1 MIMRR
6 YVYQFILLTILCCMP
21 ALSSAQHTKV
31 VIRGVVSSAFD
42 KMPLPGAHV
51 LLVNKDGRV
60 VGNAITDMDGNYSMR
75 VETRAGDNLV
85 ATYTGMKKTTVPVK
99 GKMTINIVMQDET
112 VMLEGAT
119 IIGSKRVNNGM
130 MDINERD
137 LTTAMSRISMS
148 ELEDGMSAPSVE
160 DALQGRIAGLDIAAS
175 SGDPGAGMSIRI
187 RGTTSMTG
195 SSQPLIVVDGFPYD
209 VSVDDDFDFATADE
223 EEYSQLL
230 NVAPDDIKE
239 ITVLKDAAATA
250 LYGSK
255 AANGVLMITTKRG
268 TVSKPRISYTF
279 KGTVITR
286 PHGIETLSGDEYTTM
301 IQEAQMNSGKIY
313 DPTVDP
319 EFAYDVNQPYYFYNY
334 GANTNWY
341 DEVTRTGFS
350 QDHTASIS
358 GGGEKAQY
366 RASIGY
372 YNANSIVIGT
382 GLDRINARLNV
393 DYNISKQLK
402 FSASMAYTRT
412 DDRKNY
418 ITYFSTSQNA
428 TSMAFTR
435 MPNMSVYE
443 YNEIGLWTGNFFTP
457 EESPQGKW
465 NPSSSTGGV
474 YNPVAM
480 AKDGYFQTLSN
491 NVVSN
496 LSLIW
501 RPLAWMRYQSDFS
514 LNVSNNKKNAFLPQ
528 TATGRPWNE
537 ATVNRA
543 DDRDGEAFT
552 IYTMNKVVFTPDL
565 GKKHSFQGLL
575 ALTTSDKR
583 STNFRLTGGNLASP
597 YLKDPSIPSRVTG
610 ASYLTSS
617 TTLQQERSVGLMGSI
632 QYSLLDR
639 YIVNTTARYDGNSRF
654 GKENRWGL
662 FPSVSLRWRLSG
674 EPFMKT
680 WKKKWLDELS
690 LRASYGLNGSSPKTN
705 NNYTHISLY
714 DSYEYSYLG
723 ETGVYPANLELS
735 NLKWQTTTQIN
746 VGLNFA
752 AFKNRLNIDAE
763 VYRKRS
769 KDQYFQN
776 LSLPSTTGFSK
787 TDVNSGSMENKG
799 FEISINTVPYRSKT
813 WNISFNINLARNINS
828 ILDVP
833 DQYPMQKGVL
843 TTNGQYV
850 RRFELGQP
858 IGAIYGFRYKGV
870 YLNDDQTIAR
880 DANGNKIYSYDA
892 SGKRTPVQMRFA
904 YPTIDYQFKAGDA
917 IYEDINHDGNIDHQD
932 VVYLGNANPILT
944 GGFGPSIRYKSISV
958 SAFFNFRYGN
968 KVINKMGMSLQNMSS
983 YNNQSKAVLRR
994 WRHPY
999 EDEST
1004 APSDLLPRAVYGS
1017 KNAYNYLGSDRF
1029 VEDGSFL
1036 RFKTLTVKYT
1046 FNKKQLQKTFLQSCS
1061 VWTTLSNL
1069 YVWTNY
1075 SGMDPEIALTG
1086 GAFRMGEDNSR
1097 IPRSF
1102 TAMLGMSVTF

>member
-674 EPFMKT
+674 EPFMKA

>member
-1 MIMRR
+1 MRR

-119 IIGSKRVNNGM
+119 IVASKRVNNGM

-279 KGTVITR
+279 KGTVISR

-313 DPTVDP
+313 DPTADP

-412 DDRKNY
+412 DDKKNY
-418 ITYFSTSQNA
+418 ITYFSTGQNA

-617 TTLQQERSVGLMGSI
+617 TTLQQERSVGMMGSI

-639 YIVNTTARYDGNSRF
+639 YIINTTARYDGNSRF

-674 EPFMKT
+674 EPFMKA
-680 WKKKWLDELS
+680 WKKKWLNELS

-705 NNYTHISLY
+705 NNYSHISLY

-752 AFKNRLNIDAE
+752 AFKNRLNIDVE

-776 LSLPSTTGFSK
+776 LSLPSTSGFSK

-799 FEISINTVPYRSKT
+799 FELSINTVPYRTKT

-944 GGFGPSIRYKSISV
+944 GGFGPNIRYKSISV

-1046 FNKKQLQKTFLQSCS
+1046 FTKKQLQKTFLQSCQ

>member
-1 MIMRR
+1 MRR
-6 YVYQFILLTILCCMP
+6 YVYQFILLTVLCCMP
-21 ALSSAQHTKV
+21 ALSSAQQTKV
-31 VIRGVVSSAFD
+31 VIRGVVTAAID
-42 KMPLPGAHV
+42 KLPLPGANV

-60 VGNAITDMDGNYSMR
+60 VGNAVTDMDGNYSMR

-85 ATYTGMKKTTVPVK
+85 ATYIGMKKATIPVK

-119 IIGSKRVNNGM
+119 IVGNKRVNNGM
-130 MDINERD
+130 MDVSERD

-148 ELEDGMSAPSVE
+148 DLEDGMTAPSVE
-160 DALQGRIAGLDIAAS
+160 DALQGRIAGMDIAAS

-250 LYGSK
+250 LYGAK

-279 KGTVITR
+279 KGTVISR
-286 PHGIETLSGDEYTTM
+286 PRGIETLSGDEYTTL
-301 IQEAQMNSGKIY
+301 IQEALMNSGKIY
-313 DPTVDP
+313 DPTADP

-358 GGGEKAQY
+358 GGGDKAQY

-372 YNANSIVIGT
+372 YNANSVVIGT

-418 ITYFSTSQNA
+418 ISYFSTGQNA

-465 NPSSSTGGV
+465 NPSSSSGGV

-552 IYTMNKVVFTPDL
+552 IYTMNKVIFTPDL

-617 TTLQQERSVGLMGSI
+617 TTLQQERSVGMMGSI

-674 EPFMKT
+674 EPFMKP
-680 WKKKWLDELS
+680 WKKWLNELS
-690 LRASYGLNGSSPKTN
+690 LRASYGLNGSSPQTN

-735 NLKWQTTTQIN
+735 NLKWQTTTQVN
-746 VGLNFA
+746 FGMNFA
-752 AFKNRLNIDAE
+752 AFKNRLNIDVE
-763 VYRKRS
+763 VYQKRS

-776 LSLPSTTGFSK
+776 LSLPSTTGFTK
-787 TDVNSGSMENKG
+787 ADVNSGSMENKG
-799 FEISINTVPYRSKT
+799 FELSINTVPYRSKA

-917 IYEDINHDGNIDHQD
+917 IYEDINHDGNIDYQD

-944 GGFGPSIRYKSISV
+944 GGFGPNIRYKSVSV

-968 KVINKMGMSLQNMSS
+968 KVINKMGMSLQNMAS

-999 EDEST
+999 EDEAT
-1004 APSDLLPRAVYGS
+1004 APTDLLPRAVYGS

-1046 FNKKQLQKTFLQSCS
+1046 FDKKQLKNTFLQSCQI
-1061 VWTTLSNL
+1061 WTTLSNL

-1086 GAFRMGEDNSR
+1086 GAFKMGEDNSR

-1102 TAMLGMSVTF
+1102 TATLGMSVTF

>member
-1 MIMRR
+1 MRR
-6 YVYQFILLTILCCMP
+6 YVYQFILLTVLCCMP
-21 ALSSAQHTKV
+21 ALSSAQQTKV
-31 VIRGVVSSAFD
+31 VIRGVVTAAID
-42 KMPLPGAHV
+42 KLPLPGANV

-60 VGNAITDMDGNYSMR
+60 VGNAVTDMDGNYSMR

-85 ATYTGMKKTTVPVK
+85 ATYIGMKKATIPVK

-119 IIGSKRVNNGM
+119 IVGNKRVNNGM
-130 MDINERD
+130 MDVSERD

-148 ELEDGMSAPSVE
+148 DLEDGMTAPSVE
-160 DALQGRIAGLDIAAS
+160 DALQGRIAGMDIAAS

-250 LYGSK
+250 LYGAK

-279 KGTVITR
+279 KGTVISR
-286 PHGIETLSGDEYTTM
+286 PHGIETLSGDEYTTL
-301 IQEAQMNSGKIY
+301 IQEALMNSGKIY
-313 DPTVDP
+313 DPTADP

-341 DEVTRTGFS
+341 DKVTRTGFS

-358 GGGEKAQY
+358 GGGDKAQY

-372 YNANSIVIGT
+372 YNANSVVIGT

-418 ITYFSTSQNA
+418 ISYFSTGQNA

-465 NPSSSTGGV
+465 NPSSSSGGV

-552 IYTMNKVVFTPDL
+552 IYTMNKVIFTPDL

-617 TTLQQERSVGLMGSI
+617 TTLQQERSVGMMGSI

-639 YIVNTTARYDGNSRF
+639 YIVNTTARYNGNSRF

-674 EPFMKT
+674 EPFMKP
-680 WKKKWLDELS
+680 WKKWLNELS

-735 NLKWQTTTQIN
+735 NLKWQTTTQVN
-746 VGLNFA
+746 FGMNFA
-752 AFKNRLNIDAE
+752 AFKNRLNIDVE
-763 VYRKRS
+763 VYQKRS

-776 LSLPSTTGFSK
+776 LSLPSTTGFTK
-787 TDVNSGSMENKG
+787 ADVNSGSMENKG
-799 FEISINTVPYRSKT
+799 FELSINTVPYRSKA

-917 IYEDINHDGNIDHQD
+917 IYEDINHDGNIDYQD

-944 GGFGPSIRYKSISV
+944 GGFGPNIRYKSVSV

-968 KVINKMGMSLQNMSS
+968 KVINKMGMSLQNMAS

-999 EDEST
+999 EDEAT
-1004 APSDLLPRAVYGS
+1004 APTDLLPRAVYGS

-1046 FNKKQLQKTFLQSCS
+1046 FDKKQLKNTFLQSCQI
-1061 VWTTLSNL
+1061 WTTLSNL

-1086 GAFRMGEDNSR
+1086 GAFKMGEDNSR

-1102 TAMLGMSVTF
+1102 TATLGMSVTF

>member
-6 YVYQFILLTILCCMP
+6 YVYQFILLTVLCCMP
-21 ALSSAQHTKV
+21 ALSSAQQTKV
-31 VIRGVVSSAFD
+31 VIRGVVTAAID
-42 KMPLPGAHV
+42 KLPLPGANV

-60 VGNAITDMDGNYSMR
+60 VGNAVTDMDGNYSMR

-85 ATYTGMKKTTVPVK
+85 ATYIGMKKATIPVK

-119 IIGSKRVNNGM
+119 IVGNKRVNNGM
-130 MDINERD
+130 MDVSERD

-148 ELEDGMSAPSVE
+148 DLEDGMTAPSVE
-160 DALQGRIAGLDIAAS
+160 DALQGRIAGMDIAAS

-250 LYGSK
+250 LYGAK

-279 KGTVITR
+279 KGTVISR
-286 PHGIETLSGDEYTTM
+286 PHGIETLSGDEYTTL
-301 IQEAQMNSGKIY
+301 IQEALMNSGKIY
-313 DPTVDP
+313 DPTADP

-358 GGGEKAQY
+358 GGGDKAQY

-372 YNANSIVIGT
+372 YNANSVVIGT

-418 ITYFSTSQNA
+418 ISYFSTGQNA

-465 NPSSSTGGV
+465 NPGSSSGGV

-552 IYTMNKVVFTPDL
+552 IYTMNKVIFTPDL

-617 TTLQQERSVGLMGSI
+617 TTLQQERSVGMMGSI

-674 EPFMKT
+674 EPFMKP
-680 WKKKWLDELS
+680 WKKWLNELS

-735 NLKWQTTTQIN
+735 NLKWQTTTQVN
-746 VGLNFA
+746 FGMNFA
-752 AFKNRLNIDAE
+752 AFKNRLNIDVE
-763 VYRKRS
+763 VYQKRS

-776 LSLPSTTGFSK
+776 LSLPSTTGFTK
-787 TDVNSGSMENKG
+787 ADVNSGSMENKG
-799 FEISINTVPYRSKT
+799 FELSINTVPYRSKA

-917 IYEDINHDGNIDHQD
+917 IYEDINHDGNIDYQD

-944 GGFGPSIRYKSISV
+944 GGFGPNIRYKSVSV

-968 KVINKMGMSLQNMSS
+968 KVINKMGMSLQNMAS

-999 EDEST
+999 EDEAT
-1004 APSDLLPRAVYGS
+1004 APTDLLPRAVYGS

-1046 FNKKQLQKTFLQSCS
+1046 FDKKQLKNTFLQSCQI
-1061 VWTTLSNL
+1061 WTTLSNL

-1086 GAFRMGEDNSR
+1086 GAFKMGEDNSR

-1102 TAMLGMSVTF
+1102 TATLGMSVTF

>member
-1 MIMRR
+1 MRR
-6 YVYQFILLTILCCMP
+6 YVYQFILLTVLCCMP
-21 ALSSAQHTKV
+21 ALSSAQQTKV
-31 VIRGVVSSAFD
+31 VIRGVVTAAID
-42 KMPLPGAHV
+42 KLPLPGANV

-60 VGNAITDMDGNYSMR
+60 VGNAVADMDGNYSMR

-85 ATYTGMKKTTVPVK
+85 ATYIGMKKATIPVK

-130 MDINERD
+130 MDISERD

-148 ELEDGMSAPSVE
+148 DLEDGMTAPSVE
-160 DALQGRIAGLDIAAS
+160 DALQGRIAGMDIAAS

-250 LYGSK
+250 LYGAK

-279 KGTVITR
+279 KGTVISR
-286 PHGIETLSGDEYTTM
+286 PHGIETLSGDEYTTL
-301 IQEAQMNSGKIY
+301 IQEALMNSGKIY
-313 DPTVDP
+313 DPTTDP

-341 DEVTRTGFS
+341 DEVTRTGFT

-358 GGGEKAQY
+358 GGGDKAQY

-372 YNANSIVIGT
+372 YNSNSIVIGT

-418 ITYFSTSQNA
+418 ISYFSTGQNA

-465 NPSSSTGGV
+465 NPGSSSGGV

-501 RPLAWMRYQSDFS
+501 RPLSWMRYQSDFS

-552 IYTMNKVVFTPDL
+552 IYTMNKVIFTPDL

-617 TTLQQERSVGLMGSI
+617 TTLQQERSVGMMGSI

-639 YIVNTTARYDGNSRF
+639 YIINTTARYDGNSRF

-674 EPFMKT
+674 EPFMKP
-680 WKKKWLDELS
+680 WKKWLNELS
-690 LRASYGLNGSSPKTN
+690 LRGSYGLNGSSPKTN

-723 ETGVYPANLELS
+723 ETGVYPANLELN

-746 VGLNFA
+746 LGMNFA
-752 AFKNRLNIDAE
+752 AFKNRLNIDVE

-776 LSLPSTTGFSK
+776 LSLPSTTGFTK
-787 TDVNSGSMENKG
+787 ADVNSGSMENKG
-799 FEISINTVPYRSKT
+799 FELSINTVPYRSKA

-880 DANGNKIYSYDA
+880 DASGNKIYSYDA

-917 IYEDINHDGNIDHQD
+917 IYEDINHDGNIDYQD

-944 GGFGPSIRYKSISV
+944 GGFGPNIRYKSISV

-968 KVINKMGMSLQNMSS
+968 KVINKMGMSLQNMAS

-1004 APSDLLPRAVYGS
+1004 APTDLLPRAVYGS

-1046 FNKKQLQKTFLQSCS
+1046 FDKKQLKSTFLQSCQI
-1061 VWTTLSNL
+1061 WTTLSNL

-1086 GAFRMGEDNSR
+1086 GAFKMGEDNSR

-1102 TAMLGMSVTF
+1102 TATLGMSVTF

>member
-1 MIMRR
+1 MRR
-6 YVYQFILLTILCCMP
+6 YVYQFILLTVLCCMP
-21 ALSSAQHTKV
+21 ALSSAQQTKV
-31 VIRGVVSSAFD
+31 VIRGVVTAAID
-42 KMPLPGAHV
+42 KLPLPGANV

-60 VGNAITDMDGNYSMR
+60 VGNAVTDMDGNYSMR

-85 ATYTGMKKTTVPVK
+85 ATYIGMKKATIPVK

-119 IIGSKRVNNGM
+119 IVGNKRVNNGM
-130 MDINERD
+130 MDVSERD

-148 ELEDGMSAPSVE
+148 DLEDGMTAPSVE
-160 DALQGRIAGLDIAAS
+160 DALQGRIAGMDIAAS

-250 LYGSK
+250 LYGAK

-279 KGTVITR
+279 KGTVISR
-286 PHGIETLSGDEYTTM
+286 PHGIETLSGDEYTTL
-301 IQEAQMNSGKIY
+301 IQEALMNSGKIY
-313 DPTVDP
+313 DPTADP

-341 DEVTRTGFS
+341 DKVTRTGFS

-358 GGGEKAQY
+358 GGGDKAQY

-372 YNANSIVIGT
+372 YNANSVVIGT

-418 ITYFSTSQNA
+418 ISYFSTGQNA

-465 NPSSSTGGV
+465 NPSSSSGGV

-552 IYTMNKVVFTPDL
+552 IYTMNKVIFTPDL

-617 TTLQQERSVGLMGSI
+617 TTLQQERSVGMMGSI

-674 EPFMKT
+674 EPFMKP
-680 WKKKWLDELS
+680 WKKWLNELS

-735 NLKWQTTTQIN
+735 NLKWQTTTQVN
-746 VGLNFA
+746 FGMNFA
-752 AFKNRLNIDAE
+752 AFKNRLNIDVE
-763 VYRKRS
+763 VYQKRS

-776 LSLPSTTGFSK
+776 LSLPSTTGFTK
-787 TDVNSGSMENKG
+787 ADVNSGSMENKG
-799 FEISINTVPYRSKT
+799 FELSINTVPYRSKA

-917 IYEDINHDGNIDHQD
+917 IYEDINHDGNIDYQD

-944 GGFGPSIRYKSISV
+944 GGFGPNIRYKSVSV

-968 KVINKMGMSLQNMSS
+968 KVINKMGMSLQNMAS

-999 EDEST
+999 EDEAT
-1004 APSDLLPRAVYGS
+1004 APTDLLPRAVYGS

-1046 FNKKQLQKTFLQSCS
+1046 FDKKQLKNTFLQSCQI
-1061 VWTTLSNL
+1061 WTTLSNL

-1086 GAFRMGEDNSR
+1086 GAFKMGEDNSR

-1102 TAMLGMSVTF
+1102 TATLGMSVTF

>member
-1 MIMRR
+1 MRR
-6 YVYQFILLTILCCMP
+6 YVYQFILLTVLCCMP
-21 ALSSAQHTKV
+21 ALSSAQQTKV
-31 VIRGVVSSAFD
+31 VIRGVVTAAID
-42 KMPLPGAHV
+42 KLPLPGANV

-60 VGNAITDMDGNYSMR
+60 VGNAVTDMDGNYSMR

-85 ATYTGMKKTTVPVK
+85 ATYIGMKKATIPVK

-119 IIGSKRVNNGM
+119 IVGNKRVNNGM
-130 MDINERD
+130 MDVSERD

-148 ELEDGMSAPSVE
+148 DLEDGMTAPSVE
-160 DALQGRIAGLDIAAS
+160 DALQGRIAGMDIAAS

-250 LYGSK
+250 LYGAK

-279 KGTVITR
+279 KGTVISR
-286 PHGIETLSGDEYTTM
+286 PHGIETLSGDEYTTL
-301 IQEAQMNSGKIY
+301 IQEALMNSGKIY
-313 DPTVDP
+313 DPTADP

-358 GGGEKAQY
+358 GGGDKAQY

-372 YNANSIVIGT
+372 YNANSVVIGT

-418 ITYFSTSQNA
+418 ISYFSTGQNA

-465 NPSSSTGGV
+465 NPSSSSGGV

-552 IYTMNKVVFTPDL
+552 IYTMNKVIFTPDL

-617 TTLQQERSVGLMGSI
+617 TTLQQERSVGMMGSI

-674 EPFMKT
+674 EPFMKP
-680 WKKKWLDELS
+680 WKKWLNELS

-735 NLKWQTTTQIN
+735 NLKWQTTTQVN
-746 VGLNFA
+746 FGMNFA
-752 AFKNRLNIDAE
+752 AFKNRLNIDVE
-763 VYRKRS
+763 VYQKRS

-776 LSLPSTTGFSK
+776 LSLPSTTGFTK
-787 TDVNSGSMENKG
+787 ADVNSGSMENKG
-799 FEISINTVPYRSKT
+799 FELSINTVPYRSKA

-843 TTNGQYV
+843 RTNGQYV

-917 IYEDINHDGNIDHQD
+917 IYEDINHDGNIDYQD

-944 GGFGPSIRYKSISV
+944 GGFGPNIRYKSVSV

-968 KVINKMGMSLQNMSS
+968 KVINKMGMSLQNMAS

-999 EDEST
+999 EDEAT
-1004 APSDLLPRAVYGS
+1004 APTDLLPRAVYGS

-1046 FNKKQLQKTFLQSCS
+1046 FDKKQLKNTFLQSCQI
-1061 VWTTLSNL
+1061 WTTLSNL

-1086 GAFRMGEDNSR
+1086 GAFKMGEDNSR

-1102 TAMLGMSVTF
+1102 TATLGMSVTF

>member
-1 MIMRR
+1 MRR
-6 YVYQFILLTILCCMP
+6 YVYQFILLTVLCCMP
-21 ALSSAQHTKV
+21 ALSSAQQTKV
-31 VIRGVVSSAFD
+31 VIRGVVTAAID
-42 KMPLPGAHV
+42 KLPLPGANV

-60 VGNAITDMDGNYSMR
+60 VGNAVTDMDGNYSMR

-85 ATYTGMKKTTVPVK
+85 ATYIGMKKATIPVK

-119 IIGSKRVNNGM
+119 IVGNKRVNNGM
-130 MDINERD
+130 MDVSERD

-148 ELEDGMSAPSVE
+148 DLEDGMTAPSVE
-160 DALQGRIAGLDIAAS
+160 DALQGRIAGMDIAAS

-250 LYGSK
+250 LYGAK

-279 KGTVITR
+279 KGTVISR
-286 PHGIETLSGDEYTTM
+286 PHGIETLSGDEYTTL
-301 IQEAQMNSGKIY
+301 IQEALMNSGKIY
-313 DPTVDP
+313 DPTADP

-358 GGGEKAQY
+358 GGGDKAQY

-372 YNANSIVIGT
+372 YNANSVVIGT

-418 ITYFSTSQNA
+418 ISYFSTGQNA

-465 NPSSSTGGV
+465 NPSSSSGGV

-552 IYTMNKVVFTPDL
+552 IYTMNKVIFTPDL

-617 TTLQQERSVGLMGSI
+617 TTLQQERSVGMMGSI

-674 EPFMKT
+674 EPFMKP
-680 WKKKWLDELS
+680 WKKWLNELS

-735 NLKWQTTTQIN
+735 NLKWQTTTQVN
-746 VGLNFA
+746 FGMNFA
-752 AFKNRLNIDAE
+752 AFKNRLNIDVE
-763 VYRKRS
+763 VYQKRS

-776 LSLPSTTGFSK
+776 LSLPSTTGFTK
-787 TDVNSGSMENKG
+787 ADVNSGSMENKG
-799 FEISINTVPYRSKT
+799 FELSVNTVPYRSKA

-917 IYEDINHDGNIDHQD
+917 IYEDINHDGNIDYQD

-944 GGFGPSIRYKSISV
+944 GGFGPNIRYKSVSV

-968 KVINKMGMSLQNMSS
+968 KVINKMGMSLQNMAS

-999 EDEST
+999 EDEAT
-1004 APSDLLPRAVYGS
+1004 APTDLLPRAVYGS

-1046 FNKKQLQKTFLQSCS
+1046 FDKKQLKNTFLQSCQI
-1061 VWTTLSNL
+1061 WTTLSNL

-1086 GAFRMGEDNSR
+1086 GAFKMGEDNSR

-1102 TAMLGMSVTF
+1102 TATLGMSVTF

>member
-1 MIMRR
+1 MRR
-6 YVYQFILLTILCCMP
+6 YVYQFILLTVLCCMP
-21 ALSSAQHTKV
+21 ALSSAQQTKV
-31 VIRGVVSSAFD
+31 VIRGVVTAAID
-42 KMPLPGAHV
+42 KLPLPGANV

-60 VGNAITDMDGNYSMR
+60 VGNAVTDMDGNYSMR

-85 ATYTGMKKTTVPVK
+85 ATYIGMKKATIPVK

-119 IIGSKRVNNGM
+119 IVGNKRVNNGM
-130 MDINERD
+130 MDVSERD

-148 ELEDGMSAPSVE
+148 DLEDGMTAPSVE
-160 DALQGRIAGLDIAAS
+160 DALQGRIAGMDIAAS

-250 LYGSK
+250 LYGAK

-279 KGTVITR
+279 KGTVISR
-286 PHGIETLSGDEYTTM
+286 PHGIETLSGDEYTTL
-301 IQEAQMNSGKIY
+301 IQEALMNSGKIY
-313 DPTVDP
+313 DPTADP
-319 EFAYDVNQPYYFYNY
+319 EFAYDVNQPYYFYNS

-358 GGGEKAQY
+358 GGGDKAQY

-372 YNANSIVIGT
+372 YNANSVVIGT

-418 ITYFSTSQNA
+418 ISYFSTGQNA

-465 NPSSSTGGV
+465 NPGSSSGGV

-552 IYTMNKVVFTPDL
+552 IYTMNKVIFTPDL

-617 TTLQQERSVGLMGSI
+617 TTLQQERSVGMMGSI

-674 EPFMKT
+674 EPFMKP
-680 WKKKWLDELS
+680 WKKWLNELS

-735 NLKWQTTTQIN
+735 NLKWQTTTQVN
-746 VGLNFA
+746 FGMNFA
-752 AFKNRLNIDAE
+752 AFKNRLNIDVE
-763 VYRKRS
+763 VYQKRS

-776 LSLPSTTGFSK
+776 LSLPSTTGFTK
-787 TDVNSGSMENKG
+787 ADVNSGSMENKG
-799 FEISINTVPYRSKT
+799 FELSINTVPYRSKA

-917 IYEDINHDGNIDHQD
+917 IYEDINHDGNIDYQD

-944 GGFGPSIRYKSISV
+944 GGFGPNIRYKSVSV

-968 KVINKMGMSLQNMSS
+968 KVINKMGMSLQNMAS

-999 EDEST
+999 EDEAT
-1004 APSDLLPRAVYGS
+1004 APTDLLPRAVYGS

-1046 FNKKQLQKTFLQSCS
+1046 FDKKQLKNTFLQSCQI
-1061 VWTTLSNL
+1061 WTTLSNL

-1086 GAFRMGEDNSR
+1086 GAFKMGEDNSR

-1102 TAMLGMSVTF
+1102 TATLGMSVTF

>member
-1 MIMRR
+1 MRR
-6 YVYQFILLTILCCMP
+6 YVYQFILLTVLCCMP
-21 ALSSAQHTKV
+21 ALSSAQQTKV
-31 VIRGVVSSAFD
+31 VIRGVVTAAID
-42 KMPLPGAHV
+42 KLPLPGANV

-60 VGNAITDMDGNYSMR
+60 VGNAVTDMDGNYSMR

-85 ATYTGMKKTTVPVK
+85 ATYIGMKKATIPVK

-119 IIGSKRVNNGM
+119 IVGNKRVNNGM
-130 MDINERD
+130 MDVSERD

-148 ELEDGMSAPSVE
+148 DLEDGMTAPSVE
-160 DALQGRIAGLDIAAS
+160 DALQGRIAGMDIAAS

-209 VSVDDDFDFATADE
+209 VSVDDDFDFATVDE

-250 LYGSK
+250 LYGAK

-279 KGTVITR
+279 KGTVISR
-286 PHGIETLSGDEYTTM
+286 PHGIETLSGDEYTTL
-301 IQEAQMNSGKIY
+301 IQEALMNSGKIY
-313 DPTVDP
+313 DPTADP

-358 GGGEKAQY
+358 GGGDKAQY

-372 YNANSIVIGT
+372 YNANSVVIGT

-418 ITYFSTSQNA
+418 ISYFSTGQNA

-465 NPSSSTGGV
+465 NPGSSSGGV

-552 IYTMNKVVFTPDL
+552 IYTMNKVIFTPDL

-575 ALTTSDKR
+575 ALSTSDKR

-617 TTLQQERSVGLMGSI
+617 TTLQQERSVGMMGSI

-674 EPFMKT
+674 EPFMKP
-680 WKKKWLDELS
+680 WKKWLNELS

-735 NLKWQTTTQIN
+735 NLKWQTTTQVN
-746 VGLNFA
+746 FGMNFA
-752 AFKNRLNIDAE
+752 AFKNRLNIDVE
-763 VYRKRS
+763 VYQKRS

-776 LSLPSTTGFSK
+776 LSLPSTTGFTK
-787 TDVNSGSMENKG
+787 ADVNSGSMENKG
-799 FEISINTVPYRSKT
+799 FELSINTVPYRSKA

-917 IYEDINHDGNIDHQD
+917 IYEDINHDGNIDYQD

-944 GGFGPSIRYKSISV
+944 GGFGPNIRYKSVSV

-968 KVINKMGMSLQNMSS
+968 KVINKMGMSLQNMAS

-999 EDEST
+999 EDEAT
-1004 APSDLLPRAVYGS
+1004 APTDLLPRAVYGS

-1046 FNKKQLQKTFLQSCS
+1046 FDKKQLKNTFLQSCQI
-1061 VWTTLSNL
+1061 WTTLSNL

-1086 GAFRMGEDNSR
+1086 GAFKMGEDNSR

-1102 TAMLGMSVTF
+1102 TATLGMSVTF

>member
-1 MIMRR
+1 MRR
-6 YVYQFILLTILCCMP
+6 YVYQFILLTVLCCMP
-21 ALSSAQHTKV
+21 ALSSAQQTKV
-31 VIRGVVSSAFD
+31 VIRGVVTAAID
-42 KMPLPGAHV
+42 KLPLPGANV

-60 VGNAITDMDGNYSMR
+60 VGNAVTDMDGNYSMR

-85 ATYTGMKKTTVPVK
+85 ATYIGMKKATIPVK

-119 IIGSKRVNNGM
+119 IVGNKRVNNGM
-130 MDINERD
+130 MDVSERD

-148 ELEDGMSAPSVE
+148 DLEDGMTAPSVE
-160 DALQGRIAGLDIAAS
+160 DALQGRIAGMDIAAS

-250 LYGSK
+250 LYGAK

-279 KGTVITR
+279 KGTVISR
-286 PHGIETLSGDEYTTM
+286 PHGIETLSGDEYTTL
-301 IQEAQMNSGKIY
+301 IQEALMNSGKIY
-313 DPTVDP
+313 DPTADP

-358 GGGEKAQY
+358 GGGDKAQY

-372 YNANSIVIGT
+372 YNANSVVIGT

-418 ITYFSTSQNA
+418 ISYFSTGQNA

-465 NPSSSTGGV
+465 NPGSSSGGV

-501 RPLAWMRYQSDFS
+501 RPLTWMRYQSDFS

-552 IYTMNKVVFTPDL
+552 IYTMNKVIFTPDL

-617 TTLQQERSVGLMGSI
+617 TTLQQERSVGMMGSI

-674 EPFMKT
+674 EPFMKP
-680 WKKKWLDELS
+680 WKKWLNELS

-735 NLKWQTTTQIN
+735 NLKWQTTTQVN
-746 VGLNFA
+746 FGMNFA
-752 AFKNRLNIDAE
+752 AFKNRLNIDVE
-763 VYRKRS
+763 VYQKRS

-776 LSLPSTTGFSK
+776 LSLPSTTGFTK
-787 TDVNSGSMENKG
+787 ADVNSGSMENKG
-799 FEISINTVPYRSKT
+799 FELSINTVPYRSKA

-917 IYEDINHDGNIDHQD
+917 IYEDINHDGNIDYQD

-944 GGFGPSIRYKSISV
+944 GGFGPNIRYKSVSV

-968 KVINKMGMSLQNMSS
+968 KVINKMGMSLQNMAS

-999 EDEST
+999 EDETT
-1004 APSDLLPRAVYGS
+1004 APTDLLPRAVYGS

-1046 FNKKQLQKTFLQSCS
+1046 FDKKQLKNTFLQSCQI
-1061 VWTTLSNL
+1061 WTTLSNL

-1086 GAFRMGEDNSR
+1086 GAFKMGEDNSR

-1102 TAMLGMSVTF
+1102 TATLGMSVTF

>member
-1 MIMRR
+1 MRR
-6 YVYQFILLTILCCMP
+6 YVYQFILLTVLCCMP
-21 ALSSAQHTKV
+21 ALSSAQQTKV
-31 VIRGVVSSAFD
+31 VIRGVVTAAID
-42 KMPLPGAHV
+42 KLPLPGANV

-60 VGNAITDMDGNYSMR
+60 VGNAVTDMDGNYSMR

-85 ATYTGMKKTTVPVK
+85 ATYIGMKKATIPVK

-119 IIGSKRVNNGM
+119 IVGNKRVNNGM
-130 MDINERD
+130 MDVSERD

-148 ELEDGMSAPSVE
+148 DLEDGMTAPSVE
-160 DALQGRIAGLDIAAS
+160 DALQGRIAGMDIAAS

-250 LYGSK
+250 LYGAK

-279 KGTVITR
+279 KGTVISR
-286 PHGIETLSGDEYTTM
+286 PHGIETLSGDEYTTL
-301 IQEAQMNSGKIY
+301 IQEALMNSGKIY
-313 DPTVDP
+313 DPTADP

-358 GGGEKAQY
+358 GGGDKAQY

-372 YNANSIVIGT
+372 YNANSVVIGT

-418 ITYFSTSQNA
+418 ISYFSTGQNA

-465 NPSSSTGGV
+465 NPGSSSGGV

-552 IYTMNKVVFTPDL
+552 IYTMNKVIFTPDL

-617 TTLQQERSVGLMGSI
+617 TTLQQERSVGMMGSI

-674 EPFMKT
+674 EPFMKP
-680 WKKKWLDELS
+680 WKKWLNELS

-735 NLKWQTTTQIN
+735 NLKWQTTTQVN
-746 VGLNFA
+746 FGMNFA
-752 AFKNRLNIDAE
+752 AFKNRLNIDVE
-763 VYRKRS
+763 VYQKRS

-776 LSLPSTTGFSK
+776 LSLPSTTGFTK
-787 TDVNSGSMENKG
+787 ADVNSGSMENKG
-799 FEISINTVPYRSKT
+799 FELSINTVPYRSKA

-917 IYEDINHDGNIDHQD
+917 IYEDINHDGNIDYQD

-944 GGFGPSIRYKSISV
+944 GGFGPNIRYKSVSV

-968 KVINKMGMSLQNMSS
+968 KVINKMGMSLQNMAS
-983 YNNQSKAVLRR
+983 YNNQSKAILRR

-999 EDEST
+999 EDEAT
-1004 APSDLLPRAVYGS
+1004 APTDLLPRAVYGS

-1046 FNKKQLQKTFLQSCS
+1046 FDKKQLKNTFLQSCQI
-1061 VWTTLSNL
+1061 WTTLSNL

-1086 GAFRMGEDNSR
+1086 GAFKMGEDNSR

-1102 TAMLGMSVTF
+1102 TATLGMSVTF

>member
-6 YVYQFILLTILCCMP
+6 YVYQFILLTVLCCMP
-21 ALSSAQHTKV
+21 ALSSAQQTKV
-31 VIRGVVSSAFD
+31 VIRGVVTAAID
-42 KMPLPGAHV
+42 KLPLPGANV

-60 VGNAITDMDGNYSMR
+60 VGNAVTDMDGNYSMR

-85 ATYTGMKKTTVPVK
+85 ATYIGMKKATIPVK

-119 IIGSKRVNNGM
+119 IVGNKRVNNGM
-130 MDINERD
+130 MDVSERD

-148 ELEDGMSAPSVE
+148 DLEDGMTAPSVE
-160 DALQGRIAGLDIAAS
+160 DALQGRIAGMDIAAS

-250 LYGSK
+250 LYGAK

-279 KGTVITR
+279 KGTVISR
-286 PHGIETLSGDEYTTM
+286 PHGIETLSGDEYTTL
-301 IQEAQMNSGKIY
+301 IQEALMNSGKIY
-313 DPTVDP
+313 DPTADP

-358 GGGEKAQY
+358 GGGDKAQY

-372 YNANSIVIGT
+372 YNANSVVIGT

-418 ITYFSTSQNA
+418 ISYFSTGQNA

-465 NPSSSTGGV
+465 NPSSSSGGV

-552 IYTMNKVVFTPDL
+552 IYTMNKVIFTPDL

-617 TTLQQERSVGLMGSI
+617 TTLQQERSVGMMGSI

-639 YIVNTTARYDGNSRF
+639 YIVNTTVRYDGNSRF

-674 EPFMKT
+674 EPFMKP
-680 WKKKWLDELS
+680 WKKWLNELS

-735 NLKWQTTTQIN
+735 NLKWQTTTQVN
-746 VGLNFA
+746 FGMNFA
-752 AFKNRLNIDAE
+752 AFKNRLNIDVE
-763 VYRKRS
+763 VYQKRS

-776 LSLPSTTGFSK
+776 LSLPSTTGFTK
-787 TDVNSGSMENKG
+787 ADVNSGSMENKG
-799 FEISINTVPYRSKT
+799 FELSVNTVPYRSKA

-917 IYEDINHDGNIDHQD
+917 IYEDINHDGNIDYQD

-944 GGFGPSIRYKSISV
+944 GGFGPNIRYKSVSV

-968 KVINKMGMSLQNMSS
+968 KVINKMGMSLQNMAS

-999 EDEST
+999 EDEAT
-1004 APSDLLPRAVYGS
+1004 APTDLLPRAVYGS

-1046 FNKKQLQKTFLQSCS
+1046 FDKKQLKNTFLQSCQI
-1061 VWTTLSNL
+1061 WTTLSNL

-1086 GAFRMGEDNSR
+1086 GAFKMGEDNSR

-1102 TAMLGMSVTF
+1102 TATLGMSVTF

>member
-1 MIMRR
+1 MRR
-6 YVYQFILLTILCCMP
+6 YVYQFILLTVLCCMP
-21 ALSSAQHTKV
+21 ALSSAQQTKV
-31 VIRGVVSSAFD
+31 VIRGVVTAAID
-42 KMPLPGAHV
+42 KLPLPGANV

-60 VGNAITDMDGNYSMR
+60 VGNAVTDMDGNYSMR

-85 ATYTGMKKTTVPVK
+85 ATYIGMKKATIPVK

-119 IIGSKRVNNGM
+119 IVGNKRVNNGM
-130 MDINERD
+130 MDVSERD

-148 ELEDGMSAPSVE
+148 DLEDGMTAPSVE
-160 DALQGRIAGLDIAAS
+160 DALQGRIAGMDIAAS

-250 LYGSK
+250 LYGAK

-279 KGTVITR
+279 KGTVISR
-286 PHGIETLSGDEYTTM
+286 PHGIETLSGDEYTTL
-301 IQEAQMNSGKIY
+301 IQEALMNSGKIY
-313 DPTVDP
+313 DPTADP

-358 GGGEKAQY
+358 GGGDKAQY

-372 YNANSIVIGT
+372 YNANSVVIGT

-418 ITYFSTSQNA
+418 ISYFSTGQNA

-465 NPSSSTGGV
+465 NPGSSSGGV

-552 IYTMNKVVFTPDL
+552 IYTMNKVIFTPDL

-597 YLKDPSIPSRVTG
+597 YLKDPSSRVTG

-617 TTLQQERSVGLMGSI
+617 TTLQQERSVGMMGSI

-674 EPFMKT
+674 EPFMKP
-680 WKKKWLDELS
+680 WKKWLNELS

-735 NLKWQTTTQIN
+735 NLKWQTTTQVN
-746 VGLNFA
+746 FGMNFA
-752 AFKNRLNIDAE
+752 AFKNRLNIDVE
-763 VYRKRS
+763 VYQKRS

-776 LSLPSTTGFSK
+776 LSLPSTTGFTK
-787 TDVNSGSMENKG
+787 ADVNSGSMENKG
-799 FEISINTVPYRSKT
+799 FELSINTVPYRSKA

-917 IYEDINHDGNIDHQD
+917 IYEDINHDGNIDYQD

-944 GGFGPSIRYKSISV
+944 GGFGPNIRYKSVSV

-968 KVINKMGMSLQNMSS
+968 KVINKMGMSLQNMAS

-999 EDEST
+999 EDEAT
-1004 APSDLLPRAVYGS
+1004 APTDLLPRAVYGS

-1046 FNKKQLQKTFLQSCS
+1046 FDKKQLKNTFLQSCQI
-1061 VWTTLSNL
+1061 WTTLSNL

-1086 GAFRMGEDNSR
+1086 GAFKMGEDNSR

-1102 TAMLGMSVTF
+1102 TATLGMSVTF

>member
-1 MIMRR
+1 MRR
-6 YVYQFILLTILCCMP
+6 YVYQFILLTVLCCMP
-21 ALSSAQHTKV
+21 ALSSAQQTKV
-31 VIRGVVSSAFD
+31 VIRGVVTAAID
-42 KMPLPGAHV
+42 KLPLPGANV

-60 VGNAITDMDGNYSMR
+60 VGNAVADMDGNYSMR

-85 ATYTGMKKTTVPVK
+85 ATYIGMKKATIPVK

-130 MDINERD
+130 MDISERD

-148 ELEDGMSAPSVE
+148 DLEDGMTAPSVE
-160 DALQGRIAGLDIAAS
+160 DALQGRIAGMDIAAS

-250 LYGSK
+250 LYGAK

-279 KGTVITR
+279 KGTVISR
-286 PHGIETLSGDEYTTM
+286 PHGIETLSGDEYTTL
-301 IQEAQMNSGKIY
+301 IQEALMNSGKIY
-313 DPTVDP
+313 DPTADP

-341 DEVTRTGFS
+341 DEVTRTGFT

-358 GGGEKAQY
+358 GGGDKAQY

-372 YNANSIVIGT
+372 YNSNSIVIGT

-418 ITYFSTSQNA
+418 ISYFSTGQNA

-465 NPSSSTGGV
+465 NPGSSSGGV

-501 RPLAWMRYQSDFS
+501 RPLSWMRYQSDFS

-552 IYTMNKVVFTPDL
+552 IYTMNKVIFTPDL

-617 TTLQQERSVGLMGSI
+617 TTLQQERSVGMMGSI

-639 YIVNTTARYDGNSRF
+639 YIINTTARYDGNSRF

-674 EPFMKT
+674 EPFMKP
-680 WKKKWLDELS
+680 WKKWLNELS
-690 LRASYGLNGSSPKTN
+690 LRGSYGLNGSSPKTN

-746 VGLNFA
+746 LGMNFA
-752 AFKNRLNIDAE
+752 AFKNRLNIDVE

-776 LSLPSTTGFSK
+776 LSLPSTTGFTK
-787 TDVNSGSMENKG
+787 ADVNSGSMENKG
-799 FEISINTVPYRSKT
+799 FELSINTVPYRSKA

-880 DANGNKIYSYDA
+880 DASGNKIYSYDA

-917 IYEDINHDGNIDHQD
+917 IYEDINHDGNIDYQD

-944 GGFGPSIRYKSISV
+944 GGFGPNIRYKSISV

-968 KVINKMGMSLQNMSS
+968 KVINKMGMSLQNMAS

-1004 APSDLLPRAVYGS
+1004 APTDLLPRAVYGS

-1046 FNKKQLQKTFLQSCS
+1046 FDKKQLKSTFLQSCQI
-1061 VWTTLSNL
+1061 WTTLSNL

-1086 GAFRMGEDNSR
+1086 GAFKMGEDNSR

-1102 TAMLGMSVTF
+1102 TATLGMSVTF

>member
-1 MIMRR
+1 MRR
-6 YVYQFILLTILCCMP
+6 YVYQFILLTVLCCMP
-21 ALSSAQHTKV
+21 ALSSAQQTKV
-31 VIRGVVSSAFD
+31 VIRGVVTAAID
-42 KMPLPGAHV
+42 KLPLPGANV

-60 VGNAITDMDGNYSMR
+60 VGNAVTDMDGNYSMR

-85 ATYTGMKKTTVPVK
+85 ATYIGMKKATIPVK

-119 IIGSKRVNNGM
+119 IVGNKRVNNGM
-130 MDINERD
+130 MDVSERD

-148 ELEDGMSAPSVE
+148 DLEDGMTAPSVE
-160 DALQGRIAGLDIAAS
+160 DALQGRIAGMDIAAS

-250 LYGSK
+250 LYGAK

-279 KGTVITR
+279 KGTVISR
-286 PHGIETLSGDEYTTM
+286 PHGIETLSGDEYTTL
-301 IQEAQMNSGKIY
+301 IQEALMNSGKIY
-313 DPTVDP
+313 DPTADP

-358 GGGEKAQY
+358 GGGDKAQY

-372 YNANSIVIGT
+372 YNANSVVIGT

-418 ITYFSTSQNA
+418 ISYFSTGQNA

-465 NPSSSTGGV
+465 NPGSSSGGV

-552 IYTMNKVVFTPDL
+552 IYTMNKVIFTPDL

-617 TTLQQERSVGLMGSI
+617 TTLQQERSVGMMGSI

-674 EPFMKT
+674 EPFMKP
-680 WKKKWLDELS
+680 WKKWLNELS

-735 NLKWQTTTQIN
+735 NLKWQTTTQVN
-746 VGLNFA
+746 FGMNFA
-752 AFKNRLNIDAE
+752 AFKNRLNIDVE
-763 VYRKRS
+763 VYQKRS

-776 LSLPSTTGFSK
+776 LSLPSTTGFTK
-787 TDVNSGSMENKG
+787 ADVNSGSMENKG
-799 FEISINTVPYRSKT
+799 FELSINTVPYRSKA

-917 IYEDINHDGNIDHQD
+917 IYEDINHDGNIDYQD

-944 GGFGPSIRYKSISV
+944 GGFGPNIRYKSVSV

-968 KVINKMGMSLQNMSS
+968 KVINKMGMSLQNMAS

-999 EDEST
+999 EDEAT
-1004 APSDLLPRAVYGS
+1004 APTDLLPRAVYGS

-1046 FNKKQLQKTFLQSCS
+1046 FDKKQLKNTFLQSCQI
-1061 VWTTLSNL
+1061 WTTLSNL

-1086 GAFRMGEDNSR
+1086 GAFKMGEDNSR
-1097 IPRSF
+1097 IPCSF
-1102 TAMLGMSVTF
+1102 TATLGMSVTF

>member
-1 MIMRR
+1 MRR

-21 ALSSAQHTKV
+21 ALSSAQHTRV

-341 DEVTRTGFS
+341 DEVTRMGFS

-418 ITYFSTSQNA
+418 ITYFSTGQNA

-465 NPSSSTGGV
+465 NPGSSTGGV

-674 EPFMKT
+674 EPFMKA
-680 WKKKWLDELS
+680 WKKKWLNELS

-746 VGLNFA
+746 FGLNFA

-776 LSLPSTTGFSK
+776 LSLPSTSGFSK

-1046 FNKKQLQKTFLQSCS
+1046 FNKKQLQKTFLQTCS

>member
-1 MIMRR
+1 MRR
-6 YVYQFILLTILCCMP
+6 YVYQFILLTVLCCMP
-21 ALSSAQHTKV
+21 ALSSAQQTKV
-31 VIRGVVSSAFD
+31 VIRGVVTAAID
-42 KMPLPGAHV
+42 KLPLPGANV

-60 VGNAITDMDGNYSMR
+60 VGNAVTDMDGNYSMR

-85 ATYTGMKKTTVPVK
+85 ATYIGMKKATIPVK

-119 IIGSKRVNNGM
+119 IVGNKRVNNGM
-130 MDINERD
+130 MDVSERD

-148 ELEDGMSAPSVE
+148 DLEDGMTAPSVE
-160 DALQGRIAGLDIAAS
+160 DALQGSIAGMDIAAS

-250 LYGSK
+250 LYGAK

-279 KGTVITR
+279 KGTVISR
-286 PHGIETLSGDEYTTM
+286 PHGIETLSGDEYTTL
-301 IQEAQMNSGKIY
+301 IQEALMNSGKIY
-313 DPTVDP
+313 DPTADP

-358 GGGEKAQY
+358 GGGDKAQY

-372 YNANSIVIGT
+372 YNANSVVIGT

-418 ITYFSTSQNA
+418 ISYFSTGQNA

-465 NPSSSTGGV
+465 NPSSSSGGV

-552 IYTMNKVVFTPDL
+552 IYTMNKVIFTPDL

-617 TTLQQERSVGLMGSI
+617 TTLQQERSVGMMGSI

-639 YIVNTTARYDGNSRF
+639 YIVNTTVRYDGNSRF

-674 EPFMKT
+674 EPFMKP
-680 WKKKWLDELS
+680 WKKWLNELS

-735 NLKWQTTTQIN
+735 NLKWQTTTQVN
-746 VGLNFA
+746 FGMNFA
-752 AFKNRLNIDAE
+752 AFKNRLNIDVE
-763 VYRKRS
+763 VYQKRS

-776 LSLPSTTGFSK
+776 LSLPSTTGFTK
-787 TDVNSGSMENKG
+787 ADVNSGSMENKG
-799 FEISINTVPYRSKT
+799 FELSVNTVPYRSKA

-917 IYEDINHDGNIDHQD
+917 IYEDINHDGNIDYQD

-944 GGFGPSIRYKSISV
+944 GGFGPNIRYKSVSV

-968 KVINKMGMSLQNMSS
+968 KVINKMGMSLQNMAS

-999 EDEST
+999 EDEAT
-1004 APSDLLPRAVYGS
+1004 APTDLLPRAVYGS

-1046 FNKKQLQKTFLQSCS
+1046 FDKKQLKNTFLQSCQI
-1061 VWTTLSNL
+1061 WTTLSNL

-1086 GAFRMGEDNSR
+1086 GAFKMGEDNSR

-1102 TAMLGMSVTF
+1102 TATLGMSVTF

>member
-1 MIMRR
+1 MRR

-543 DDRDGEAFT
+543 DDRDNEAFT

-674 EPFMKT
+674 EPFMKA

>member
-1 MIMRR
+1 MRR
-6 YVYQFILLTILCCMP
+6 YVYQFILLTVLCCMP
-21 ALSSAQHTKV
+21 ALSSAQQTKV
-31 VIRGVVSSAFD
+31 VIRGVVTAAID
-42 KMPLPGAHV
+42 KLPLPGANV

-60 VGNAITDMDGNYSMR
+60 VGNAVADMDGNYSMR

-85 ATYTGMKKTTVPVK
+85 ATYIGMKKATIPVK

-130 MDINERD
+130 MDISERD

-148 ELEDGMSAPSVE
+148 DLEDGMTAPSVE
-160 DALQGRIAGLDIAAS
+160 DALQGRIAGMDIAAS

-250 LYGSK
+250 LYGAK

-279 KGTVITR
+279 KGTVISR
-286 PHGIETLSGDEYTTM
+286 PHGIETLSGDEYTTL
-301 IQEAQMNSGKIY
+301 IQEALMNSGKIY
-313 DPTVDP
+313 DPTADP

-341 DEVTRTGFS
+341 DEVTRTGFT

-358 GGGEKAQY
+358 GGGDKAQY

-372 YNANSIVIGT
+372 YNSNSIVIGT

-418 ITYFSTSQNA
+418 ISYFSTGQNA

-465 NPSSSTGGV
+465 NPGSSSGGV

-501 RPLAWMRYQSDFS
+501 RPLSWMRYQSDFS

-552 IYTMNKVVFTPDL
+552 IYTMNKVIFTPDL

-617 TTLQQERSVGLMGSI
+617 TTLQQERSVGMMGSI

-639 YIVNTTARYDGNSRF
+639 YIINTTARYDGNSRF

-674 EPFMKT
+674 EPFMKP
-680 WKKKWLDELS
+680 WKKWLNELS
-690 LRASYGLNGSSPKTN
+690 LRGSYGLNGSSPKTN

-746 VGLNFA
+746 LGMNFA
-752 AFKNRLNIDAE
+752 AFKNRLNIDVE

-776 LSLPSTTGFSK
+776 LSLPSTTGFTK
-787 TDVNSGSMENKG
+787 ADVNSGSMENKG
-799 FEISINTVPYRSKT
+799 FELSINTVPYRTKA

-880 DANGNKIYSYDA
+880 DASGNKIYSYDA

-917 IYEDINHDGNIDHQD
+917 IYEDINHDGNIDYQD

-944 GGFGPSIRYKSISV
+944 GGFGPNIRYKSISV

-968 KVINKMGMSLQNMSS
+968 KVINKMGMSLQNMAS

-1004 APSDLLPRAVYGS
+1004 APTDLLPRAVYGS

-1046 FNKKQLQKTFLQSCS
+1046 FDKKQLKSTFLQSCQI
-1061 VWTTLSNL
+1061 WTTLSNL

-1086 GAFRMGEDNSR
+1086 GAFKMGEDNSR

-1102 TAMLGMSVTF
+1102 TATLGMSVTF

>member
-1 MIMRR
+1 MRR
-6 YVYQFILLTILCCMP
+6 YVYQFILLTVLCCMP
-21 ALSSAQHTKV
+21 ALSSAQQTKV
-31 VIRGVVSSAFD
+31 VIRGVVTAAID
-42 KMPLPGAHV
+42 KLPLPGANV

-60 VGNAITDMDGNYSMR
+60 VGNAVTDMDGNYSMR

-85 ATYTGMKKTTVPVK
+85 ATYIGMKKATIPVK

-119 IIGSKRVNNGM
+119 IVGNKRVNNGM
-130 MDINERD
+130 MDVSERD

-148 ELEDGMSAPSVE
+148 DLEDGMTAPSVE
-160 DALQGRIAGLDIAAS
+160 DALQGRIAGMDIAAS

-250 LYGSK
+250 LYGAK

-279 KGTVITR
+279 KGTVISR
-286 PHGIETLSGDEYTTM
+286 PHGIETLSGDEYTTL
-301 IQEAQMNSGKIY
+301 IQEALMNSGKIY
-313 DPTVDP
+313 DPTADP

-358 GGGEKAQY
+358 GGGDKAQY

-372 YNANSIVIGT
+372 YNANSVVIGT

-418 ITYFSTSQNA
+418 ISYFSTGQNA

-465 NPSSSTGGV
+465 NPGSSSGGV

-552 IYTMNKVVFTPDL
+552 IYTMNKVIFTPDL

-617 TTLQQERSVGLMGSI
+617 TTLQQERSVGMMGSI

-674 EPFMKT
+674 EPFMKP
-680 WKKKWLDELS
+680 WKKWLNELS

-735 NLKWQTTTQIN
+735 NLKWQTTTQVN
-746 VGLNFA
+746 FGMNFA
-752 AFKNRLNIDAE
+752 AFKNRLNIDVE
-763 VYRKRS
+763 VYQKRS

-776 LSLPSTTGFSK
+776 LSLPSTTGFTK
-787 TDVNSGSMENKG
+787 ADVNSGSMENKG
-799 FEISINTVPYRSKT
+799 FELSINTVPYRSKA

-917 IYEDINHDGNIDHQD
+917 IYEDINHDGNIDYQD

-944 GGFGPSIRYKSISV
+944 GGFGPNIRYKSVSV

-968 KVINKMGMSLQNMSS
+968 KVINKMGMSLQNMAS

-999 EDEST
+999 EDEAT
-1004 APSDLLPRAVYGS
+1004 APTDLLPRAVYGS

-1046 FNKKQLQKTFLQSCS
+1046 FDKKQLKNTFLQSCQI
-1061 VWTTLSNL
+1061 WTTLINL

-1086 GAFRMGEDNSR
+1086 GAFKMGEDNSR

-1102 TAMLGMSVTF
+1102 TATLGMSVTF

>member
-1 MIMRR
+1 MRR
-6 YVYQFILLTILCCMP
+6 YVYQFILLMLLCCIPTSM
-21 ALSSAQHTKV
+21 SAQHTKV
-31 VIRGVVSSAFD
+31 VIRGVVTSAFD
-42 KMPLPGAHV
+42 KLPLPGAHV

-60 VGNAITDMDGNYSMR
+60 VGNAIADMDGNYSMR
-75 VETRAGDNLV
+75 VETRAGDKLEV
-85 ATYTGMKKTTVPVK
+85 SYTGMKKAIVPIK
-99 GKMTINIVMQDET
+99 GKMTINVVMQDET

-119 IIGSKRVNNGM
+119 IVAHKRVNNGM
-130 MDINERD
+130 MDVNERD
-137 LTTAMSRISMS
+137 LTTAMSRISMAD
-148 ELEDGMSAPSVE
+148 LEDGMTAPSVE

-230 NVAPDDIKE
+230 NVSPDDIKE

-268 TVSKPRISYTF
+268 TVSKPRVTYTF
-279 KGTVITR
+279 KGTVISR
-286 PHGIETLSGDEYTTM
+286 PHTVETLSGDEYTTL
-301 IQEAQMNSGKIY
+301 IQEALMNSGKNY

-341 DEVTRTGFS
+341 DEVTRMGYS
-350 QDHTASIS
+350 QDHSASIS

-366 RASIGY
+366 RASVGY

-393 DYNISKQLK
+393 DYNISQQIK
-402 FSASMAYTRT
+402 FTASMAYTRT

-418 ITYFSTSQNA
+418 ISYFSSGQNA
-428 TSMAFTR
+428 TNMAFTR

-443 YNEIGLWTGNFFTP
+443 YNEIGQWTGNFFTP

-465 NPSSSTGGV
+465 NPNSSSGGV

-480 AKDGYFQTLSN
+480 AKDGYFQTISN

-552 IYTMNKVVFTPDL
+552 IYTMNKLIFNPDL
-565 GKKHSFQGLL
+565 GKNHSFQGLL
-575 ALTTSDKR
+575 AMTTSDKR
-583 STNFRLTGGNLASP
+583 SYNFRLTGGSLASP
-597 YLKDPSIPSRVTG
+597 YLKDPSIPSRLAG
-610 ASYLTSS
+610 ESFLTSS
-617 TTLQQERSVGLMGSI
+617 TTFQQERSVGIMASI
-632 QYSLLDR
+632 QYGLLDR
-639 YIVNTTARYDGNSRF
+639 YLINTTARYDGNSRF
-654 GKENRWGL
+654 GKKNRWGL

-674 EPFMKT
+674 EPFMKS
-680 WKKKWLDELS
+680 WSKKWLNELS

-705 NNYTHISLY
+705 NNYKHISLY

-723 ETGVYPANLELS
+723 ETGVYPANLEMS
-735 NLKWQTTTQIN
+735 NLKWQTATQIN
-746 VGLNFA
+746 FGINFA
-752 AFKNRLNIDAE
+752 AFKNRLNIDVE

-776 LSLPSTTGFSK
+776 LSLPSTTGFPK
-787 TDVNSGSMENKG
+787 TDINSGSMENKG
-799 FEISINTVPYRSKT
+799 FELSINTVPYRSKK

-833 DQYPMQKGVL
+833 EQYPMEKGVM
-843 TTNGQYV
+843 TTNGQFV

-858 IGAIYGFRYKGV
+858 IGSIYGFRYKGV

-892 SGKRTPVQMRFA
+892 SGERTPVQMRFA

-932 VVYLGNANPILT
+932 IVYLGNANPILT
-944 GGFGPSIRYKSISV
+944 GGFGPNIRYGNISL

-968 KVINKMGMSLQNMSS
+968 KLINKMAMNTQNMSS
-983 YNNQSKAVLRR
+983 YNNQSKVVLRR

-1004 APSDLLPRAVYGS
+1004 APKDLLPRAVYGS

-1036 RFKTLTVKYT
+1036 RFKSLTLRYS
-1046 FNKKQLQKTFLQSCS
+1046 FDRKQLQKTFLNACS
-1061 VWTTLSNL
+1061 VYVTFSNL

-1075 SGMDPEIALTG
+1075 SGMDPEAALSG
-1086 GAFRMGEDNSR
+1086 GAFRMGEDGSR

-1102 TAMLGMSVTF
+1102 TATLGTSITF

>member
-1 MIMRR
+1 MRR

-119 IIGSKRVNNGM
+119 IVASKRVNNGM

-465 NPSSSTGGV
+465 NPGSSTGGV

-543 DDRDGEAFT
+543 DDRDNEAFT

-674 EPFMKT
+674 EPFMKA

-776 LSLPSTTGFSK
+776 LSLPSTSGFSK

-1086 GAFRMGEDNSR
+1086 GAFKMGEDNSR

>member
-1 MIMRR
+1 MRR

-674 EPFMKT
+674 EPFMKA

>member
-1 MIMRR
+1 MRR
-6 YVYQFILLTILCCMP
+6 YVYQFILLTVLCCMP
-21 ALSSAQHTKV
+21 ALSSAQQTKV
-31 VIRGVVSSAFD
+31 VIRGVVTAAID
-42 KMPLPGAHV
+42 KLPLPGANV

-60 VGNAITDMDGNYSMR
+60 VGNAVTDMDGNYSMR

-85 ATYTGMKKTTVPVK
+85 ATYIGMKKATIPVK

-119 IIGSKRVNNGM
+119 IVGNKRVNNGM
-130 MDINERD
+130 MDVSERD

-148 ELEDGMSAPSVE
+148 DLEDGMTAPSVE
-160 DALQGRIAGLDIAAS
+160 DALQGRIAGMDIAAS

-250 LYGSK
+250 LYGAK

-279 KGTVITR
+279 KGTVISR
-286 PHGIETLSGDEYTTM
+286 PHGIETLSGDEYTTL
-301 IQEAQMNSGKIY
+301 IQEALMNSGKIY
-313 DPTVDP
+313 DPTADP

-358 GGGEKAQY
+358 GGGDKAQY

-372 YNANSIVIGT
+372 YNANSVVIGT

-418 ITYFSTSQNA
+418 ISYFSTGQNA

-435 MPNMSVYE
+435 MPNMGVYE

-465 NPSSSTGGV
+465 NPSSSSGGV

-552 IYTMNKVVFTPDL
+552 IYTMNKVIFTPDL

-617 TTLQQERSVGLMGSI
+617 TTLQQERSVGMMGSI

-674 EPFMKT
+674 EPFMKP
-680 WKKKWLDELS
+680 WKKWLNELS

-735 NLKWQTTTQIN
+735 NLKWQTTTQVN
-746 VGLNFA
+746 FGMNFA
-752 AFKNRLNIDAE
+752 AFKNRLNIDVE
-763 VYRKRS
+763 VYQKRS

-776 LSLPSTTGFSK
+776 LSLPSTTGFTK
-787 TDVNSGSMENKG
+787 ADVNSGSMENKG
-799 FEISINTVPYRSKT
+799 FELSINTVPYRSKA

-917 IYEDINHDGNIDHQD
+917 IYEDINHDGNIDYQD

-944 GGFGPSIRYKSISV
+944 GGFGPNIRYKSVSV

-968 KVINKMGMSLQNMSS
+968 KVINKMGMSLQNMAS

-999 EDEST
+999 EDEAT
-1004 APSDLLPRAVYGS
+1004 APTDLLPRAVYGS

-1046 FNKKQLQKTFLQSCS
+1046 FDKKQLKNTFLQSCQI
-1061 VWTTLSNL
+1061 WTTLSNL

-1086 GAFRMGEDNSR
+1086 GAFKMGEDNSR

-1102 TAMLGMSVTF
+1102 TATLGMSVTF

>member
-1 MIMRR
+1 MRR
-6 YVYQFILLTILCCMP
+6 YVYQFILLMLLCCIP
-21 ALSSAQHTKV
+21 ALVSAQHTKV
-31 VIRGVVSSAFD
+31 VVRGVVTSAFD

-75 VETRAGDNLV
+75 VETRAGDNLEV
-85 ATYTGMKKTTVPVK
+85 TYTGMKKAIIPMK
-99 GKMTINIVMQDET
+99 GKMTINVVMQDET

-119 IIGSKRVNNGM
+119 IVAHKRVNNGM
-130 MDINERD
+130 MDVNERD
-137 LTTAMSRISMS
+137 LTTAMSRISMAD
-148 ELEDGMSAPSVE
+148 LEDGMTAPSVE

-250 LYGSK
+250 LYGAK

-268 TVSKPRISYTF
+268 TVSKPRITYTF
-279 KGTVITR
+279 KGTVISR
-286 PHGIETLSGDEYTTM
+286 PHGIETLSGDEYTTL
-301 IQEAQMNSGKIY
+301 IQEALMNSYRNY

-341 DEVTRTGFS
+341 DEVTRMGYS
-350 QDHTASIS
+350 QDHSASIS

-366 RASIGY
+366 RASVGY
-372 YNANSIVIGT
+372 YNAASNVIGT
-382 GLDRINARLNV
+382 GLDRISTRLNV
-393 DYNISKQLK
+393 DYNISKQIK
-402 FSASMAYTRT
+402 FTASMAYTRT

-418 ITYFSTSQNA
+418 ITYFSTGQNV
-428 TSMAFTR
+428 TNMAFTR

-443 YNEIGLWTGNFFTP
+443 YNEIGQWTGNFFTP

-480 AKDGYFQTLSN
+480 AKDGYFQTISN

-514 LNVSNNKKNAFLPQ
+514 LNVANNKKNAFLPQ

-552 IYTMNKVVFTPDL
+552 IYTMNKLIFSPDL

-575 ALTTSDKR
+575 AMTTSDKR
-583 STNFRLTGGNLASP
+583 SYNFRLTGGNLASP
-597 YLKDPSIPSRVTG
+597 YLKDPSIPSRLTG
-610 ASYLTSS
+610 ANYLTSS
-617 TTLQQERSVGLMGSI
+617 TTLQQERSVGMMASI
-632 QYSLLDR
+632 QYGLLDR
-639 YIVNTTARYDGNSRF
+639 YIINTTTRYDGNSRF
-654 GKENRWGL
+654 GKKNRWGL

-674 EPFMKT
+674 EPFMKS
-680 WKKKWLDELS
+680 WRQKWLNELS
-690 LRASYGLNGSSPKTN
+690 LRASYGRNGSSPKTN
-705 NNYTHISLY
+705 NNYKHISLY

-723 ETGVYPANLELS
+723 ESGVYPANLELS
-735 NLKWQTTTQIN
+735 NLKWQTATQIN
-746 VGLNFA
+746 FGINFA
-752 AFKNRLNIDAE
+752 AFKNRLNIDVE
-763 VYRKRS
+763 VYQKRS

-776 LSLPSTTGFSK
+776 LSLPSTSGFSK

-799 FEISINTVPYRSKT
+799 FELSINTVPYRTKK
-813 WNISFNINLARNINS
+813 WNVSFNINLARNINS

-833 DQYPMQKGVL
+833 EQYPMQKGVL
-843 TTNGQYV
+843 TSNGQYV

-892 SGKRTPVQMRFA
+892 SGKQTPVQMRFA

-944 GGFGPSIRYKSISV
+944 GGFGPSIRYGNISL

-968 KVINKMGMSLQNMSS
+968 KVINKMAMSLQNMSS

-1004 APSDLLPRAVYGS
+1004 APKDLLPRAVYGS
-1017 KNAYNYLGSDRF
+1017 QNAYNYLGSDRF

-1036 RFKTLTVKYT
+1036 RFKTLTLRYS
-1046 FNKKQLQKTFLQSCS
+1046 FDKKQLQKTFLKTCQ
-1061 VWTTLSNL
+1061 VYVTFSNL

-1075 SGMDPEIALTG
+1075 SGMDPEVALTG

-1097 IPRSF
+1097 IPRSL
-1102 TAMLGMSVTF
+1102 TATLGTSITF

>member
-1 MIMRR
+1 MRR
-6 YVYQFILLTILCCMP
+6 YVYQFILLTVLCCMP
-21 ALSSAQHTKV
+21 ALSSAQQTKV
-31 VIRGVVSSAFD
+31 VIRGVVTAAID
-42 KMPLPGAHV
+42 KLPLPGANV

-60 VGNAITDMDGNYSMR
+60 VGNAVTDMDGNYSMR

-85 ATYTGMKKTTVPVK
+85 ATYIGMKKATIPVK

-119 IIGSKRVNNGM
+119 IVGNKRVNNGM
-130 MDINERD
+130 MDVSERD

-148 ELEDGMSAPSVE
+148 DLEDGMTAPSVE
-160 DALQGRIAGLDIAAS
+160 DALQGRIAGMDIAAS

-250 LYGSK
+250 LYGAK

-279 KGTVITR
+279 KGTVISR
-286 PHGIETLSGDEYTTM
+286 PHGIETLSGDEYTTL
-301 IQEAQMNSGKIY
+301 IQEALMNSGKIY
-313 DPTVDP
+313 DPTADP

-358 GGGEKAQY
+358 GGGDKAQY

-372 YNANSIVIGT
+372 YNANSVVIGT

-418 ITYFSTSQNA
+418 ISYFSTGQNA

-465 NPSSSTGGV
+465 NPGSSSGGV

-552 IYTMNKVVFTPDL
+552 IYTMNKVIFTPDL

-617 TTLQQERSVGLMGSI
+617 TTLQQERSVGMMGSI

-674 EPFMKT
+674 EPFMKP
-680 WKKKWLDELS
+680 WKKWLNELS

-735 NLKWQTTTQIN
+735 NLKWQTTTQVN
-746 VGLNFA
+746 FGMNFA
-752 AFKNRLNIDAE
+752 AFKNRLNIDVE
-763 VYRKRS
+763 VYQKRS

-776 LSLPSTTGFSK
+776 LSLPSTTGFTK
-787 TDVNSGSMENKG
+787 ADVNSGSMENKG
-799 FEISINTVPYRSKT
+799 FELSINTVPYRSKA

-917 IYEDINHDGNIDHQD
+917 IYEDINHDGNIDYQD

-944 GGFGPSIRYKSISV
+944 GGFGPNIRYKSVSV

-968 KVINKMGMSLQNMSS
+968 KVINKMGMSLQNMAS

-999 EDEST
+999 EDEAT
-1004 APSDLLPRAVYGS
+1004 APTDLLPRAVYGS

-1036 RFKTLTVKYT
+1036 RIQSISFGYT
-1046 FNKKQLQKTFLQSCS
+1046 FPRKWLAPIGIQNLKLYCNLQNVYTF
-1061 VWTTLSNL
+1061 TK
-1069 YVWTNY
+1069 YK
-1075 SGMDPEIALTG
+1075 GMDPEIGSANQDALLTG
-1086 GAFRMGEDNSR
+1086 FDNYRYPSPR
-1097 IPRSF
+1097 IY
-1102 TAMLGMSVTF
+1102 TFGLNLTF

>member
-1 MIMRR
+1 MRR
-6 YVYQFILLTILCCMP
+6 YVYQFILLTVLCCMP
-21 ALSSAQHTKV
+21 ALSSAQQTKV
-31 VIRGVVSSAFD
+31 VIRGVVTAAID
-42 KMPLPGAHV
+42 KLPLPGANV

-60 VGNAITDMDGNYSMR
+60 VGNAVADMDGNYSMR

-85 ATYTGMKKTTVPVK
+85 ATYIGMKKATIPVK

-130 MDINERD
+130 MDISERD

-148 ELEDGMSAPSVE
+148 DLEDGMTAPSVE
-160 DALQGRIAGLDIAAS
+160 DALQGRIAGMDIAAS

-250 LYGSK
+250 LYGAK

-279 KGTVITR
+279 KGTVISR
-286 PHGIETLSGDEYTTM
+286 PHGIETLSGDEYTTL
-301 IQEAQMNSGKIY
+301 IQEALMNSGKIY
-313 DPTVDP
+313 DPTTDP

-341 DEVTRTGFS
+341 DEVTRTGFT

-358 GGGEKAQY
+358 GGGDKAQY

-372 YNANSIVIGT
+372 YNSNSIVIGT

-418 ITYFSTSQNA
+418 ISYFSTGQNA

-465 NPSSSTGGV
+465 NPGSSSGGV

-501 RPLAWMRYQSDFS
+501 RPLSWMRYQSDFS

-552 IYTMNKVVFTPDL
+552 IYTMNKVIFTPDL

-617 TTLQQERSVGLMGSI
+617 TTLQQERSVGMMGSI

-639 YIVNTTARYDGNSRF
+639 YIINTTARYDGNSRF

-674 EPFMKT
+674 EPFMKP
-680 WKKKWLDELS
+680 WKKWLNELS
-690 LRASYGLNGSSPKTN
+690 LRGSYGLNGSSPKTN

-746 VGLNFA
+746 LGMNFA
-752 AFKNRLNIDAE
+752 AFKNRLNIDVE

-776 LSLPSTTGFSK
+776 LSLPSTTGFTK
-787 TDVNSGSMENKG
+787 ADVNSGSMENKG
-799 FEISINTVPYRSKT
+799 FELSINTVPYRSKA

-880 DANGNKIYSYDA
+880 DASGNKIYSYDA

-917 IYEDINHDGNIDHQD
+917 IYEDINHDGNIDYQD

-944 GGFGPSIRYKSISV
+944 GGFGPNIRYKSISV

-968 KVINKMGMSLQNMSS
+968 KVINKMGMSLQNMAS

-1004 APSDLLPRAVYGS
+1004 APTDLLPRAVYGS

-1046 FNKKQLQKTFLQSCS
+1046 FDKKQLKSTFLQSCQI
-1061 VWTTLSNL
+1061 WTTLSNL

-1086 GAFRMGEDNSR
+1086 GAFKMGEDNSR

-1102 TAMLGMSVTF
+1102 TATLGMSVTF

>member
-1 MIMRR
+1 MRR
-6 YVYQFILLTILCCMP
+6 YVYQFILLTVLCCMP
-21 ALSSAQHTKV
+21 ALSSAQQTKV
-31 VIRGVVSSAFD
+31 VIRGVVTAAID
-42 KMPLPGAHV
+42 KLPLPGANV

-60 VGNAITDMDGNYSMR
+60 VGNAVTDMDGNYSMR

-85 ATYTGMKKTTVPVK
+85 ATYIGMKKATIPVK

-119 IIGSKRVNNGM
+119 IVGNKRVNNGM
-130 MDINERD
+130 MDVSERD

-148 ELEDGMSAPSVE
+148 DLEDGMTAPSVE
-160 DALQGRIAGLDIAAS
+160 DALQGRIAGMDIAAS

-250 LYGSK
+250 LYGAK

-279 KGTVITR
+279 KGTVISR
-286 PHGIETLSGDEYTTM
+286 PHGIETLSGDEYTTL
-301 IQEAQMNSGKIY
+301 IQEALMNSGKIY
-313 DPTVDP
+313 DPTADP

-358 GGGEKAQY
+358 GGGDKAQY

-372 YNANSIVIGT
+372 YNANSVVIGT

-418 ITYFSTSQNA
+418 ISYFSTGQNA

-465 NPSSSTGGV
+465 NPSSSSGGV

-552 IYTMNKVVFTPDL
+552 IYTMNKMIFTPDL

-617 TTLQQERSVGLMGSI
+617 TTLQQERSVGMMGSI

-674 EPFMKT
+674 EPFMKP
-680 WKKKWLDELS
+680 WKKWLNELS

-735 NLKWQTTTQIN
+735 NLKWQTTTQVN
-746 VGLNFA
+746 FGMNFA
-752 AFKNRLNIDAE
+752 AFKNRLNIDVE
-763 VYRKRS
+763 VYQKRS

-776 LSLPSTTGFSK
+776 LSLPSTTGFTK
-787 TDVNSGSMENKG
+787 ADVNSGFMENKG
-799 FEISINTVPYRSKT
+799 FELSINTVPYRSKA

-917 IYEDINHDGNIDHQD
+917 IYEDINHDGNIDYQD

-944 GGFGPSIRYKSISV
+944 GGFGPNIRYKSVSV

-968 KVINKMGMSLQNMSS
+968 KVINKMGMSLQNMAS

-999 EDEST
+999 EDEAT
-1004 APSDLLPRAVYGS
+1004 APTDLLPRAVYGS

-1046 FNKKQLQKTFLQSCS
+1046 FDKKQLKNTFLQSCQI
-1061 VWTTLSNL
+1061 WTTLSNL

-1086 GAFRMGEDNSR
+1086 GAFKMGEDNSR

-1102 TAMLGMSVTF
+1102 TATLGMSVTF

>member
-1 MIMRR
+1 MRR
-6 YVYQFILLTILCCMP
+6 YVYQFILLTVLCCMP
-21 ALSSAQHTKV
+21 ALSSAQQTKV
-31 VIRGVVSSAFD
+31 VIRGVVTAAID
-42 KMPLPGAHV
+42 KLPLPGANV

-60 VGNAITDMDGNYSMR
+60 VGNAVTDMDGNYSMR

-85 ATYTGMKKTTVPVK
+85 ATYIGMKKATIPVK

-119 IIGSKRVNNGM
+119 IVGNKRVNNGM
-130 MDINERD
+130 MDVSERD

-148 ELEDGMSAPSVE
+148 DLEDGMTAPSVE
-160 DALQGRIAGLDIAAS
+160 DALQGRIAGMDIAAS

-250 LYGSK
+250 LYGAK

-279 KGTVITR
+279 KGTVISR
-286 PHGIETLSGDEYTTM
+286 PHGIETLSGDEYTTL
-301 IQEAQMNSGKIY
+301 IQEALMNSGKIY
-313 DPTVDP
+313 DPTADP

-358 GGGEKAQY
+358 GGGDKAQY

-372 YNANSIVIGT
+372 YNANSVVIGT

-418 ITYFSTSQNA
+418 ISYFSTGQNA

-465 NPSSSTGGV
+465 NPGSSSGGV

-552 IYTMNKVVFTPDL
+552 IYTMNKVIFTPDL

-617 TTLQQERSVGLMGSI
+617 TTLQQERSVGMMGSI

-674 EPFMKT
+674 EPFMKP
-680 WKKKWLDELS
+680 WKKWLNELS

-735 NLKWQTTTQIN
+735 NLKWQTTTQVN
-746 VGLNFA
+746 FGMNFA
-752 AFKNRLNIDAE
+752 AFKNRLNIDVE
-763 VYRKRS
+763 VYQKRS

-776 LSLPSTTGFSK
+776 LSLPSTTGFTK
-787 TDVNSGSMENKG
+787 ADVNSGSMENKG
-799 FEISINTVPYRSKT
+799 FELSINTVPYRSKA

-917 IYEDINHDGNIDHQD
+917 IYEDINHDGNIDYQD

-944 GGFGPSIRYKSISV
+944 GGFGPNIRYKSVSV

-968 KVINKMGMSLQNMSS
+968 KVINKMGMSLQNMAS
-983 YNNQSKAVLRR
+983 YNNQSKAVLHR

-999 EDEST
+999 EDEAT
-1004 APSDLLPRAVYGS
+1004 APTDLLPRAVYGS

-1046 FNKKQLQKTFLQSCS
+1046 FDKKQLKNTFLQSCQI
-1061 VWTTLSNL
+1061 WTTLSNL

-1086 GAFRMGEDNSR
+1086 GAFKMGEDNSR

-1102 TAMLGMSVTF
+1102 TATLGMSVTF

>member
-1 MIMRR
+1 MRR

-119 IIGSKRVNNGM
+119 IVASKRVNNGM

-279 KGTVITR
+279 KGTVISR

-313 DPTVDP
+313 DPTADP

-412 DDRKNY
+412 DDKKNY
-418 ITYFSTSQNA
+418 ITYFSTGQNA

-617 TTLQQERSVGLMGSI
+617 TTLQQERSVGMMGSI

-639 YIVNTTARYDGNSRF
+639 YIINTTARYDGNSRF

-674 EPFMKT
+674 EPFMKA
-680 WKKKWLDELS
+680 WKKKWLNELS

-705 NNYTHISLY
+705 NNYSHISLY

-776 LSLPSTTGFSK
+776 LSLPSTSGFSK

-799 FEISINTVPYRSKT
+799 FELSINTVPYRTKT

-944 GGFGPSIRYKSISV
+944 GGFGPNIRYKSISV

-1046 FNKKQLQKTFLQSCS
+1046 FTKKQLQKTFLQSCQ

>member
-1 MIMRR
+1 MRR
-6 YVYQFILLTILCCMP
+6 YVYQFILLTVLCCMP
-21 ALSSAQHTKV
+21 ALSSAQQTKV
-31 VIRGVVSSAFD
+31 VIRGVVTAAID
-42 KMPLPGAHV
+42 KLPLPGANV

-60 VGNAITDMDGNYSMR
+60 VGNAVTDMDGNYSMR

-85 ATYTGMKKTTVPVK
+85 ATYIGMKKATIPVK

-119 IIGSKRVNNGM
+119 IVGNKRVNNGM
-130 MDINERD
+130 MDVSERD

-148 ELEDGMSAPSVE
+148 DLEDGMTAPSVE
-160 DALQGRIAGLDIAAS
+160 DALQGRIAGMDIAAS

-250 LYGSK
+250 LYGAK

-279 KGTVITR
+279 KGTVISR
-286 PHGIETLSGDEYTTM
+286 PHGIETLSGDEYTTL
-301 IQEAQMNSGKIY
+301 IQEALMNSGKIY
-313 DPTVDP
+313 DPTADP

-358 GGGEKAQY
+358 GGGDKAQY

-372 YNANSIVIGT
+372 YNANSVVIGT

-418 ITYFSTSQNA
+418 ISYFSTGQNA

-465 NPSSSTGGV
+465 NPGSSSGGV

-552 IYTMNKVVFTPDL
+552 IYTMNKVIFTPDL

-617 TTLQQERSVGLMGSI
+617 TTLQQERSVGMMGSI

-639 YIVNTTARYDGNSRF
+639 YIVNSRF

-674 EPFMKT
+674 EPFMKP
-680 WKKKWLDELS
+680 WKKWLNELS

-735 NLKWQTTTQIN
+735 NLKWQTTTQVN
-746 VGLNFA
+746 FGMNFA
-752 AFKNRLNIDAE
+752 AFKNRLNIDVE
-763 VYRKRS
+763 VYQKRS

-776 LSLPSTTGFSK
+776 LSLPSTTGFTK
-787 TDVNSGSMENKG
+787 ADVNSGSMENKG
-799 FEISINTVPYRSKT
+799 FELSINTVPYRSKA

-917 IYEDINHDGNIDHQD
+917 IYEDINHDGNIDYQD

-944 GGFGPSIRYKSISV
+944 GGFGPNIRYKSVSV

-968 KVINKMGMSLQNMSS
+968 KVINKMGMSLQNMAS

-999 EDEST
+999 EDEAT
-1004 APSDLLPRAVYGS
+1004 APTDLLPRAVYGS

-1046 FNKKQLQKTFLQSCS
+1046 FDKKQLKNTFLQSCQI
-1061 VWTTLSNL
+1061 WTTLSNL

-1086 GAFRMGEDNSR
+1086 GAFKMGEDNSR

-1102 TAMLGMSVTF
+1102 TLGMSVTF

>member
-1 MIMRR
+1 MRR

-85 ATYTGMKKTTVPVK
+85 TTYTGMKKTTVPVK

-119 IIGSKRVNNGM
+119 IVASKRVNNGM

-286 PHGIETLSGDEYTTM
+286 PHGIETLSGDEYTTR

-465 NPSSSTGGV
+465 NPGSSTGGV

-543 DDRDGEAFT
+543 DDRDNEAFT
-552 IYTMNKVVFTPDL
+552 IYTMNKVVFTPDF

-674 EPFMKT
+674 EPFMKA

-776 LSLPSTTGFSK
+776 LSLPSTSGFSK

-1046 FNKKQLQKTFLQSCS
+1046 FNKKQLQKTFQQSCS

-1086 GAFRMGEDNSR
+1086 GAFKMGEDNSR
-1097 IPRSF
+1097 IHRSF

>member
-1 MIMRR
+1 MRR
-6 YVYQFILLTILCCMP
+6 YVYQFILLTVLCCMP
-21 ALSSAQHTKV
+21 ALSSAQQTKV
-31 VIRGVVSSAFD
+31 VIRGVVTAAID
-42 KMPLPGAHV
+42 KLPLPGANV

-60 VGNAITDMDGNYSMR
+60 VGNAVTDMDGNYSMR

-85 ATYTGMKKTTVPVK
+85 ATYIGMKKATIPVK

-119 IIGSKRVNNGM
+119 IVGNKRVNNGM
-130 MDINERD
+130 MDVSERD

-148 ELEDGMSAPSVE
+148 DLEDGMTAPSVE
-160 DALQGRIAGLDIAAS
+160 DALQGRIAGMDIAAS

-250 LYGSK
+250 LYGAK

-279 KGTVITR
+279 KGTVISR
-286 PHGIETLSGDEYTTM
+286 PHGIETLSGDEYTTL
-301 IQEAQMNSGKIY
+301 IQEALMNSGKIY
-313 DPTVDP
+313 DPTADP

-358 GGGEKAQY
+358 GGGDKAQY

-372 YNANSIVIGT
+372 YNANSVVIGT

-418 ITYFSTSQNA
+418 ISYFSTGQNA

-465 NPSSSTGGV
+465 NPGSSSGGV

-501 RPLAWMRYQSDFS
+501 RPLTWMRYQSDFS

-552 IYTMNKVVFTPDL
+552 IYTMNKVIFTPDL

-617 TTLQQERSVGLMGSI
+617 TTLQQERSVGMMGSI

-674 EPFMKT
+674 EPFMKP
-680 WKKKWLDELS
+680 WKKWLNELS

-735 NLKWQTTTQIN
+735 NLKWQTTTQVN
-746 VGLNFA
+746 FGMNFA
-752 AFKNRLNIDAE
+752 AFKNRLNIDVE
-763 VYRKRS
+763 VYQKRS

-776 LSLPSTTGFSK
+776 LSLPSTTGFTK
-787 TDVNSGSMENKG
+787 ADVNSGSMENKG
-799 FEISINTVPYRSKT
+799 FELSINTVPYRSKA

-917 IYEDINHDGNIDHQD
+917 IYEDINHDGNIDYQD

-944 GGFGPSIRYKSISV
+944 GGFGPNIRYKSVRDRKSV
-958 SAFFNFRYGN
+958 
-968 KVINKMGMSLQNMSS
+968 V
-983 YNNQSKAVLRR
+983 
-994 WRHPY
+994 
-999 EDEST
+999 
-1004 APSDLLPRAVYGS
+1004 
-1017 KNAYNYLGSDRF
+1017 
-1029 VEDGSFL
+1029 
-1036 RFKTLTVKYT
+1036 
-1046 FNKKQLQKTFLQSCS
+1046 
-1061 VWTTLSNL
+1061 
-1069 YVWTNY
+1069 
-1075 SGMDPEIALTG
+1075 
-1086 GAFRMGEDNSR
+1086 
-1097 IPRSF
+1097 
-1102 TAMLGMSVTF
+1102 